1 MDDKT
6 FAAVVKD
13 IDDHSKKYLDRLR
26 DAVAIPSVSAEP
38 EHRKDVMRMMEWA
51 KKHLEA
57 VGTKVELLDPGMQTL
72 PSGKTMKLPPIIFGV
87 LGKDKSKKTLLIYG
101 HLDVQPAHKDDGWN
115 TEPFHLTEKNGK
127 MFGRGASDDKG
138 PVVAWINALESLH
151 RKKVPLPINIKFCL
165 EGMEESGSKGLE
177 EALKA
182 RKDTWLSDVD
192 FSCVCDTTRLGNK
205 PNLQY
210 GIRGMCYYFVE
221 VSSSKQ
227 DLHSGD
233 FGGVIYEPMGD
244 LIWLLSQL
252 SDVNGKIQIEGLDKM
267 VRPVTD
273 DEHKLYED
281 IDFDVDAFK
290 NFIGVSKLTVESK
303 KEVLM
308 NRWRYPSLSVHGIE
322 GAFSGAGPKTVIPAK
337 VIGKF
342 SLRIVPDM
350 DPNEVD
356 RLVIAHLDKLWE
368 QRGSPNKYRSVVS
381 HNGKPWITD
390 YNQPLYQTAAAAIK
404 RVYNVEP
411 DYTREAG
418 SIPVTIK
425 FEELTGKNV
434 ILLPFG
440 GADDMAHSQNEKVDV
455 DIFING
461 SKMMAAFIT
470 GLGSI

>member
-13 IDDHSKKYLDRLR
+13 IDDHQKKYIERLR
-26 DAVAIPSVSAEP
+26 DAVAIPSVSGEP
-38 EHRKDVMRMMEWA
+38 EHRKDVVRMMEYA
-51 KKHLEA
+51 KKHLESF
-57 VGTKVELLDPGMQTL
+57 GTKVELFEPGMQTL
-72 PSGKTMKLPPIIFGV
+72 PNGKTIKLPPILFGV
-87 LGKDKSKKTLLIYG
+87 LGKDESKKTLLIYG
-101 HLDVQPAHKDDGWN
+101 HLDVQPAHKEDGWN
-115 TEPFHLTEKNGK
+115 TEPFHLTEKDGK
-127 MFGRGASDDKG
+127 LYGRGASDDKG
-138 PVVAWINALESLH
+138 PVMSWINALESLH

-177 EALKA
+177 EALTA
-182 RKDTWLSDVD
+182 RKNTWLSDVD
-192 FSCVCDTTRLGNK
+192 FTCICDTTRLGNK

-210 GIRGMCYYFVE
+210 GIRGMCYYYVE
-221 VSSSKQ
+221 VSSAKQ

-233 FGGVIYEPMGD
+233 FGGVIYEPMRD

-252 SDVNGKIQIEGLDKM
+252 SDVKGKIQIEGLDEM

-273 DEHKLYED
+273 EELKLYD
-281 IDFDVDAFK
+281 NIDFDVEAFK
-290 NFIGVSKLTVESK
+290 KFIAVPGLTAETK
-303 KEVLM
+303 QEILM

-322 GAFSGAGPKTVIPAK
+322 GAFSGAGPKTVIPSK

-350 DPNEVD
+350 DPKKVD
-356 RLVIAHLDKLWE
+356 SLVVAHLDKLWKT
-368 QRGSPNKYRSVVS
+368 RGSPNHYRTIIS

-390 YNQPLYQTAAAAIK
+390 YHQPLYETAAKAIK

-418 SIPVTIK
+418 SIPITIT

-440 GADDMAHSQNEKVDV
+440 GFDDMAHSQNEKMN
-455 DIFING
+455 IEIYMNG
-461 SKMMAAFIT
+461 CKMMAAFLT
-470 GLGSI
+470 GLGSV